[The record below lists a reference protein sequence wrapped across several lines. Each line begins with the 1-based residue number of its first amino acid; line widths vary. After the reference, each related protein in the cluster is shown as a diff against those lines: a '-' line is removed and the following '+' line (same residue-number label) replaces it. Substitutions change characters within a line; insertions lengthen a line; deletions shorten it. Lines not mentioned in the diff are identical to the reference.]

1 MTPLFARVLGEDA
14 FARLPPAVRR
24 LHEGGVFAGE
34 AEVEGPDGILARV
47 AAWVAGFPPA
57 AASVPVRAII
67 TPSGDGEVWQRAF
80 GGRRFLSRMVPGRA
94 GLEERFGPF
103 AFRVAVPVDD
113 TGLRV
118 VVQGWRLL
126 GLPLPRALAPLGDA
140 VESEDAAWRF
150 RFDVTVRLP
159 LGLGRV
165 VRYRG
170 WLAPA

>member
-1 MTPLFARVLGEDA
+1 VTPLFIRLLGEDA

-24 LHEGGVFAGE
+24 LHEGGAFAGE
-34 AEVEGPDGILARV
+34 AAVEGPEGLAARLV
-47 AAWVAGFPPA
+47 AWLAGFPTA
-57 AASVPVRAII
+57 APRVRVRVAIARD
-67 TPSGDGEVWQRAF
+67 GDGEVWERDF
-80 GGRRFLSRMVPGRA
+80 GGRRFRSRMVPGPA

-103 AFRVAVPVDD
+103 AFRVAVPADA

-126 GLPLPRALAPLGDA
+126 GMPLPLALAPLGDA
-140 VESEDAAWRF
+140 VESEDAAGRF

-159 LGLGRV
+159 LGMGRV

-170 WLAPA
+170 WLAPC

>member
-1 MTPLFARVLGEDA
+1 MRPLFARLLGEDA

-34 AEVEGPDGILARV
+34 AAVEGPEGVLTRL
-47 AAWVAGFPPA
+47 AAWLVGFPASA
-57 AASVPVRAII
+57 ARVPVRVTI
-67 TPSGDGEVWQRAF
+67 TRDGEGETWERDF
-80 GGRRFLSRMVPGRA
+80 GRRRFRSHMVPVA
-94 GLEERFGPF
+94 TGLEERFGPLS
-103 AFRVAVPVDD
+103 FRVAVPADN

-118 VVQGWRLL
+118 VVQGWRCL
-126 GLPLPRALAPLGDA
+126 GVPLPLALAPLGDA
-140 VESEDAAWRF
+140 RESEDAEGRF
-150 RFDVTVRLP
+150 RFDVTVRMP